1 MKKIFLALM
10 LLAPMAMQAQKIGC
24 VDYDAVAQNLPEYA
38 KAQGDLQALAKQ
50 KDNELQEMFTE
61 FQRKADEYDKTKST
75 MNATKQQE
83 TEQALIE
90 LQQKIQQARLDA
102 EQEIEKEEQE
112 KFTPIQSKVAKAIE
126 NVGNNG
132 KYSLIVMKGSMPFIS
147 STLVTDVTSECKTE
161 VLKLK

>member
-83 TEQALIE
+83 TEQSLMD
-90 LQQKIQQARLDA
+90 LNQKIQQAYADNGQALQKK
-102 EQEIEKEEQE
+102 QEELLM
-112 KFTPIQSKVAKAIE
+112 PIQSKVAKAIE

-132 KYSLIVMKGSMPFIS
+132 KYSIILMKNSLPFIS

>member
-24 VDYDAVAQNLPEYA
+24 VDMDAVAQNLPEYA
-38 KAQGDLQALAKQ
+38 KAQGELQALAKQ
-50 KDNELQEMFTE
+50 YENELQEMQNE
-61 FQRKADEYDKTKST
+61 LRRKAEEYDKTKST

-83 TEQALIE
+83 TEQSLMD
-90 LQQKIQQARLDA
+90 LNQKIQQAYNDNGQALQKK
-102 EQEIEKEEQE
+102 QEELL
-112 KFTPIQSKVAKAIE
+112 TPIQSKVAKAIE

-132 KYSLIVMKGSMPFIS
+132 KYSIIVMKGSLPFIS
-147 STLVTDVTSECKTE
+147 ATQVTDVTSECKTE

>member
-10 LLAPMAMQAQKIGC
+10 LLAPMAMHAQKIGC

-38 KAQGDLQALAKQ
+38 KAQGELQAKAKEYE
-50 KDNELQEMFTE
+50 NELQEMQKE
-61 FQRKADEYDKTKST
+61 LQRKAEEYDKTKST

-83 TEQALIE
+83 TEQSLMDLNQRIQEAYNANSQS
-90 LQQKIQQARLDA
+90 LQQLQQELL
-102 EQEIEKEEQE
+102 
-112 KFTPIQSKVAKAIE
+112 TPIQSKVAKAIE

-132 KYSLIVMKGSMPFIS
+132 KYSIIVMKGSLPFIN

>member
-24 VDYDAVAQNLPEYA
+24 VDMDAVAQNLPEYA
-38 KAQGDLQALAKQ
+38 KAQGELQALAKEYENQ
-50 KDNELQEMFTE
+50 LQEMQKE
-61 FQRKADEYDKTKST
+61 LQRKAEEYDKTKST

-83 TEQALIE
+83 TEQILMDLE
-90 LQQKIQQARLDA
+90 QKIRQAYNDNGQALQKKQG
-102 EQEIEKEEQE
+102 ELL
-112 KFTPIQSKVAKAIE
+112 TPIQSKVAKAIE

-132 KYSLIVMKGSMPFIS
+132 KYSIILMKNSLPFIS

>member
-24 VDYDAVAQNLPEYA
+24 VDYDAVAQNLPEFA

-50 KDNELQEMFTE
+50 YENELQEMQKE
-61 FQRKADEYDKTKST
+61 LQRKADEYDKTKST

-83 TEQALIE
+83 TEQDLMD
-90 LQQKIQQARLDA
+90 LNQKIQQAYNDNSQNLQQKQ
-102 EQEIEKEEQE
+102 QELLA
-112 KFTPIQSKVAKAIE
+112 PIQSKVAKAIE

-132 KYSLIVMKGSMPFIS
+132 KYALIVMKGSMPFIS
-147 STLVTDVTSECKTE
+147 STLVVDVTSECKTE

>member
-24 VDYDAVAQNLPEYA
+24 VDMDAVAQNLPEYA
-38 KAQGDLQALAKQ
+38 KAQGELQALAKEYENQ
-50 KDNELQEMFTE
+50 LQEMQKE
-61 FQRKADEYDKTKST
+61 LQRKAEEYDKTKST

-83 TEQALIE
+83 TEQILMD
-90 LQQKIQQARLDA
+90 LNQKIQQAYNDNGQALQKK
-102 EQEIEKEEQE
+102 QEELLM
-112 KFTPIQSKVAKAIE
+112 PIQSKVAKAI
-126 NVGNNG
+126 VGNNG
-132 KYSLIVMKGSMPFIS
+132 KYSIILMKNSLPFIS

>member
-24 VDYDAVAQNLPEYA
+24 VDMDAVAQNLPEYS
-38 KAQGDLQALAKQ
+38 KAIGDLQALAKEYENQ
-50 KDNELQEMFTE
+50 LQEMQKE
-61 FQRKADEYDKTKST
+61 LQRKAEEYDKTKST

-83 TEQALIE
+83 TEQSLMD
-90 LQQKIQQARLDA
+90 LNQKIQQAYNDNGLALDKK
-102 EQEIEKEEQE
+102 KEELLS
-112 KFTPIQSKVAKAIE
+112 PIQSKVAKAIE

-132 KYSLIVMKGSMPFIS
+132 KYSIIVMKNSLPFIS

>member
-1 MKKIFLALM
+1 MKKFLVTLM

-50 KDNELQEMFTE
+50 KDNELQEMYTE

-83 TEQALIE
+83 TEQSLME
-90 LQQKIQQARLDA
+90 LQQKIQQAQ
-102 EQEIEKEEQE
+102 QEAQNELQQAQQE
-112 KFTPIQSKVAKAIE
+112 KLTPIQTKVAKAIE
-126 NVGNNG
+126 NVGNSG
-132 KYSLIVMKGSMPFIS
+132 QYVYIVMNNSLPFINK
-147 STLVTDVTSECKTE
+147 TLCVDVTEACKSE
-161 VLKLK
+161 VRKLK

>member
-10 LLAPMAMQAQKIGC
+10 LLAPMAMHAQKIGC
-24 VDYDAVAQNLPEYA
+24 VDMDAVAQNLPEYA
-38 KAQGDLQALAKQ
+38 KAQGELQAKAKEYE
-50 KDNELQEMFTE
+50 NELQEMQKE
-61 FQRKADEYDKTKST
+61 LQRKAEEYDKTKST

-83 TEQALIE
+83 TEQSLMDLNQRIQEAYNANSQS
-90 LQQKIQQARLDA
+90 LQQMQQELL
-102 EQEIEKEEQE
+102 
-112 KFTPIQSKVAKAIE
+112 TPIQSKVAKAIE

-132 KYSLIVMKGSMPFIS
+132 KYSIIVIKGSLPFIN

>member
-1 MKKIFLALM
+1 MKKIILMLM

-24 VDYDAVAQNLPEYA
+24 VDMDAVAQNLPEFA
-38 KAQGDLQALAKQ
+38 KAQGELQALAKE
-50 KDNELQEMFTE
+50 KENELQAMQQEL
-61 FQRKADEYDKTKST
+61 QRKSEEYEKTKST

-83 TEQALIE
+83 TEQS
-90 LQQKIQQARLDA
+90 LQEIYTKVQQAYQDGQQQLA
-102 EQEIEKEEQE
+102 QAQQE
-112 KFTPIQSKVAKAIE
+112 KLAPIQSKVSKAIE

-132 KYSLIVMKGSMPFIS
+132 KYSIIVPKGSLPFIS

>member
-1 MKKIFLALM
+1 MKKFILALM

-38 KAQGDLQALAKQ
+38 KAQGELQALAKQ
-50 KDNELQEMFTE
+50 KDNELQEMYTE

-75 MNATKQQE
+75 MNAT
-83 TEQALIE
+83 EQSLME
-90 LQQKIQQARLDA
+90 LQQKIQQAQQDA
-102 EQEIEKEEQE
+102 QQEISKAQQE
-112 KFTPIQSKVAKAIE
+112 KLTPIQTKVAKAIE

-132 KYSLIVMKGSMPFIS
+132 KYSIIVMKGSLPFIS

>member
-24 VDYDAVAQNLPEYA
+24 VDMDAVAQNLPEYA
-38 KAQGDLQALAKQ
+38 KAQGELQALAKQ
-50 KDNELQEMFTE
+50 YENELQEMQKE
-61 FQRKADEYDKTKST
+61 LQRKAETYDKTKST

-83 TEQALIE
+83 TEQE
-90 LQQKIQQARLDA
+90 LLDLNQKIQQAYNDNGQALQKK
-102 EQEIEKEEQE
+102 QEELLM
-112 KFTPIQSKVAKAIE
+112 PIQSKVAKAIE

-132 KYSLIVMKGSMPFIS
+132 KYSLIVMKNSLPFIS

>member
-1 MKKIFLALM
+1 MKKIIMMFM
-10 LLAPMAMQAQKIGC
+10 LLAPMTMFAQKIGC
-24 VDYDAVAQNLPEYA
+24 VDIDAVAQNLPEFA

-50 KDNELQEMFTE
+50 KDNELQDLFNEY
-61 FQRKADEYDKTKST
+61 QRKAEEYDKNKST

-83 TEQALIE
+83 TEQTLIE
-90 LQQKIQQARLDA
+90 LQQKIQQARQDA
-102 EQEIEKEEQE
+102 EQELAKEQQD
-112 KFTPIQSKVAKAIE
+112 KLAPIQSKVNKAIE

-132 KYSLIVMKGSMPFIS
+132 KYSIIVLKGTLPFIS

>member
-24 VDYDAVAQNLPEYA
+24 VDYDAVAQNLPEFA

-61 FQRKADEYDKTKST
+61 YQRKAEEYDKTKST

-90 LQQKIQQARLDA
+90 LQQKITQARQDA
-102 EQEIEKEEQE
+102 EQELAKEQQD
-112 KFTPIQSKVAKAIE
+112 KLTPIQSKVAKAIE
-126 NVGNNG
+126 NV
-132 KYSLIVMKGSMPFIS
+132 
-147 STLVTDVTSECKTE
+147 
-161 VLKLK
+161 

>member
-24 VDYDAVAQNLPEYA
+24 VDMDAVAQNLPEYA
-38 KAQGDLQALAKQ
+38 KAQGELQALAKQ
-50 KDNELQEMFTE
+50 YENELQEMQKELQT
-61 FQRKADEYDKTKST
+61 KAQEYDKMKST

-83 TEQALIE
+83 TEQSLMD
-90 LQQKIQQARLDA
+90 LNQKIQQAYNDNGQALQKK
-102 EQEIEKEEQE
+102 QEELL
-112 KFTPIQSKVAKAIE
+112 TPIQSKVAKAIE

-132 KYSLIVMKGSMPFIS
+132 KYSIIVMKGSLPFIS
-147 STLVTDVTSECKTE
+147 ATQVTDVTSECKTE

>member
-83 TEQALIE
+83 TEQALME
-90 LQQKIQQARLDA
+90 LQQKIQQARQDA
-102 EQEIEKEEQE
+102 EQEL
-112 KFTPIQSKVAKAIE
+112 AKAQWKQMQKE
-126 NVGNNG
+126 QH
-132 KYSLIVMKGSMPFIS
+132 K
-147 STLVTDVTSECKTE
+147 
-161 VLKLK
+161 

>member
-1 MKKIFLALM
+1 M
-10 LLAPMAMQAQKIGC
+10 LLAPMTMFAQKIGC
-24 VDYDAVAQNLPEYA
+24 VDIDAVAQNLPEFA

-50 KDNELQEMFTE
+50 KDNELQDLFNEY
-61 FQRKADEYDKTKST
+61 QRKAEEYDKNKST

-83 TEQALIE
+83 TEQTLIE
-90 LQQKIQQARLDA
+90 LQQKIQQARQDA
-102 EQEIEKEEQE
+102 EQELAKEQQD
-112 KFTPIQSKVAKAIE
+112 KLAPIQSKVNKAIE

-132 KYSLIVMKGSMPFIS
+132 KYSIIVLKGTLPFIS

>member
-24 VDYDAVAQNLPEYA
+24 VDMDAVAQNLPEYA
-38 KAQGDLQALAKQ
+38 KAQGELQALAKEYENQ
-50 KDNELQEMFTE
+50 LQEMQNE
-61 FQRKADEYDKTKST
+61 LRRKAEEYDKTKST

-83 TEQALIE
+83 TEQSLMD
-90 LQQKIQQARLDA
+90 LNQKIQQAYNDNGQALQKK
-102 EQEIEKEEQE
+102 QEELL
-112 KFTPIQSKVAKAIE
+112 TPIQSKVAKAIE

-132 KYSLIVMKGSMPFIS
+132 KYSIIVMKGSLPFIS
-147 STLVTDVTSECKTE
+147 ATQVTDVTSECKTE